1 MKPMSHARTMFAT
14 LMLSL
19 FALLPLAYASETDAQ
34 RVSFNVATAQL
45 KEVGRGEMRWMWFE
59 LYRARLLTLSG
70 QYSAAERTL
79 YPQMLDIEYYRQI
92 DSKDLVEAT
101 LEQWQHLGFGEQ
113 EIKQWQDALVSAWPN
128 VNSGDRLSFLVK
140 NDDVGEFFYNDKSIG
155 EISVTGF
162 AQAFL
167 AIWLSENTSR
177 PDLRAQ
183 LLGEKACDC

>member
-1 MKPMSHARTMFAT
+1 MKPMSDARTMFAT

-19 FALLPLAYASETDAQ
+19 FTLSPFADASETDTQSA
-34 RVSFNVATAQL
+34 SFDAATAQL

-70 QYSAAERTL
+70 QYSEAERTL

-128 VNSGDRLSFLVK
+128 VNPGDRLSFLVK

-162 AQAFL
+162 PQAFL